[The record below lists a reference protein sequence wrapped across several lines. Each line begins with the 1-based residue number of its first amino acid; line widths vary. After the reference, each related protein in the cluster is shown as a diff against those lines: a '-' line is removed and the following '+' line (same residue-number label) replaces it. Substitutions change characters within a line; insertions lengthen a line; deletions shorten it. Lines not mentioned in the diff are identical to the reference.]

1 MVVIDITLTVFGLE
15 TPPLFI
21 EQYIDLGSDEKIK
34 NMMNLIVV
42 LIVYI

>member
-1 MVVIDITLTVFGLE
+1 MVVIHITLIVCGVE

-21 EQYIDLGSDEKIK
+21 EQYIDLGLDEKIK
-34 NMMNLIVV
+34 KMMNLIVV